1 MGLFSNTGR
10 KEKKIKETID
20 ANDFYEGIKCSINKY
35 TPPFGKITIYEFNDF
50 SIDEISNSEFELL
63 SNDVDTIL

>member
-1 MGLFSNTGR
+1 MGLFNNVGR

-35 TPPFGKITIYEFNDF
+35 TPPFGKITIYKAPVYRVFAKN
-50 SIDEISNSEFELL
+50 NYL
-63 SNDVDTIL
+63 